1 MRMVFCN
8 LNQKVERRKLR
19 RYDAGQL
26 LTLNREKLDNPGTG
40 VQGLRPDWIVWWILL
55 GRMNRRTSA
64 APGAK
69 RFLESLSSWWNG
81 MCMWCTGPWRKRRRP
96 TYQP

>member
-1 MRMVFCN
+1 M
-8 LNQKVERRKLR
+8 ERRKLR

-26 LTLNREKLDNPGTG
+26 LTLNREKLDT
-40 VQGLRPDWIVWWILL
+40 QGRECKVC
-55 GRMNRRTSA
+55 GRMDRLVDLAGQNEPPDLRC
-64 APGAK
+64 PWCK
-69 RFLESLSSWWNG
+69 RFWRCLSSWWNG